1 MDWSSI
7 AVMKIFEMNSI
18 LTEKSKVADICCA
31 PGMKLLYLKDR
42 WKSVEVVGVDLHR
55 HRLNI
60 CKKLL

>member
-1 MDWSSI
+1 
-7 AVMKIFEMNSI
+7 MNSI